1 MKRGATVLLLED
13 DPADAVLVERALA
26 RSLPD
31 VAVDHVGDLTGFLAR
46 LTAGGFDLVISDGS
60 VSGCEGLRAFHLA
73 REWCPAVPFLLLSGA
88 DDPQRDVPGLQA
100 LGVGA
105 LLSKENLDA
114 LAPAV
119 VRALAEPE
127 RARTPDA
134 RLSAGYQ
141 RLVGVVKQLSQS
153 PDLPAIMAVVRRA
166 ARELTG
172 ADGATF
178 VLRDGD
184 QCFYADEDA
193 IGPLWKGQRFP
204 MHSCISGWAML
215 HRQPAVVEN
224 IFADARIPV
233 SAYQPTFVRSVVMVP
248 IRALDP
254 IGAIGTYWAV
264 QRRPDGA
271 EVRLLQALADTT
283 SVALE
288 NVRVHR
294 ELEARVRERTADLE
308 SFTYAVSH
316 DLRAPIRHVQGY
328 AALLA
333 EDLPADLP
341 ADAQRDLSRITASA
355 QRMSQMVEAL
365 LTLSRTSR
373 APVHREPVDL
383 ARLAR
388 EVAAECDLGTTRPV
402 RFVVP
407 ETLPA
412 TGDPVLLRL
421 ALENLLG
428 NAWKFSSKADAP
440 EVELGVHHGSGN
452 ETVYFVR
459 DNGAGFDE
467 TAAGRLFGVF
477 QRLHA
482 QEEFPGTGVGLATV
496 QRIVRKHGGRIWG
509 SGAPGRGATFSFT
522 LQPAAG
528 EGTLSAPG

>member
-1 MKRGATVLLLED
+1 MKPQATVLLLED

-26 RSLPD
+26 RALPH
-31 VAVDHVGDLTGFLAR
+31 VALDHVGDLTGFLAR
-46 LTAGGFDLVISDGS
+46 LPAGGFDLVISDGS
-60 VSGCEGLRAFHLA
+60 VQGCEGLRAFHLA
-73 REWCPAVPFLLLSGA
+73 REWCPGVPFLMLSGT
-88 DDPQRDVPGLQA
+88 DDPSRDLPGLKA
-100 LGVGA
+100 LGIGD
-105 LLSKENLDA
+105 LLSKQDLDA

-119 VRALAEPE
+119 VRALEDPE

-134 RLSAGYQ
+134 RLSSGYQ

-153 PDLPAIMAVVRRA
+153 PDLPAVMAVVRRA

-184 QCFYADEDA
+184 QCYYADEDA

-224 IFADARIPV
+224 IFTDPRIPV
-233 SAYQPTFVRSVVMVP
+233 SAYEPTFVRSVVMVP

-254 IGAIGTYWAV
+254 IGAIGTYWAA
-264 QRRPDGA
+264 QRRPADN

-316 DLRAPIRHVQGY
+316 DLRAPIRHLQGY

-333 EDLPADLP
+333 EDLPADLS
-341 ADAQRDLSRITASA
+341 ADARRDLARITASA
-355 QRMSQMVEAL
+355 HRMSRMVEAL
-365 LTLSRTSR
+365 LALSRTSR

-383 ARLAR
+383 AHIAR
-388 EVAAECDLGTTRPV
+388 EVATECELGAARPV
-402 RFVVP
+402 RFLVP
-407 ETLPA
+407 ETLPVD
-412 TGDPVLLRL
+412 GDPMLLRV
-421 ALENLLG
+421 ALQNLLG
-428 NAWKFSSKADAP
+428 NAWKFCGKTAAP
-440 EVELGVHHGSGN
+440 EVELGVHHGDGN
-452 ETVYFVR
+452 EMVYFVR

-467 TAAGRLFGVF
+467 TSADRLFGVF

-482 QEEFPGTGVGLATV
+482 QDEFPGTGVGLATV

-509 SGAPGRGATFSFT
+509 HGAPGCGATFSFT
-522 LQPAAG
+522 LRPAVD
-528 EGTLSAPG
+528 